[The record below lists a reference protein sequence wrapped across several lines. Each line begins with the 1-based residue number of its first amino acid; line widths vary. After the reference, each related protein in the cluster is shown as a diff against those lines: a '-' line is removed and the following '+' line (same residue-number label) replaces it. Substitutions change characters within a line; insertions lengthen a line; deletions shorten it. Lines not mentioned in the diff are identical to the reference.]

1 MKGLVKSSLATAL
14 ALATSQAFAL
24 GLGPIQVKSGLN
36 QPLVAEI
43 PVIADSAVE
52 ANELRV
58 DLATAEDFARVGLNR
73 GRVGVPIEF
82 SVGTSGKQTVI
93 KLTTKE
99 IVREPFLDFLI
110 QVNWSKGK
118 LLREYTVLLDPP
130 VAPAVVKSVKPA
142 AAAPTPPVAAPRPAP
157 APAPAPRPAPPPVA
171 APAPAAPPV
180 AKEAAP
186 PPAPKPAPAPRAVA
200 PSAAAGEYGPVKKG
214 ETLSSIAGDL
224 DAGGDLNQ
232 VMLALLKANPKA
244 FYRDN
249 VNALKSGAVLRIPSA
264 EEVAAAGSVRAAA
277 SAIRAQNE
285 SWRDA
290 AKPTQV
296 NQAGGLP
303 PLEPPAPAAKPT
315 PAGKSEHLAL
325 VPPKAGSGNE
335 SSGAERPGAG
345 SGNAKEAAEARA
357 ELART
362 KETLATKEQE
372 ATELKSRV
380 KQLEDINDKGRHL
393 ISLKDSEIAEL
404 QNKLKELQAKANA
417 KPAAAPAAPGKQEL
431 APVAKIPDI
440 VPVPAAS
447 KSEAPPV
454 VDKVAE
460 APKPAEPA
468 KSEKAEAP
476 KPGEPAKTEAAAAP
490 APAASPAAAP
500 AANAPAAPTGA
511 VVTPLPD
518 NATTQTSTAPAPAPK
533 AAAPKPAAPAPAPAP
548 EQPWYTSLLS
558 DNPYAL
564 YGVGGVLLL
573 IGLWALSKVFGKKKP
588 AGSVR
593 PQFGSGPQLESA
605 AAEPTAEQHEQ
616 ELRDRLAHDPHD
628 IDASM
633 ELLRHYYVQGD
644 AQRFESLAENLHEH
658 VHEDSVEWEE
668 VRAMGEGLSPHHH
681 LFAAAGHA
689 QPEPM
694 HPPVHGGFA
703 EPEVAAATTQRFD
716 FEDLADHMQ
725 APAPAPAAKEPEV
738 YTPDFDLGHAHEEAH
753 GHVERPREPARAAP
767 APAPVYE
774 TVAAPRP
781 AAQEFSSAAE
791 DTIGTRLDLARAYL
805 DMGDPEGAR
814 SMLDE
819 VLAEGNAAQKEEA
832 HKLLEELRSSR

>member
-1 MKGLVKSSLATAL
+1 MATAL
-14 ALATSQAFAL
+14 ALATGQAFAL

-43 PVIADSAVE
+43 PVLADSAVE
-52 ANELRV
+52 TNELRV
-58 DLATAEDFARVGLNR
+58 DLASAEDFARVGLNR

-82 SVGTSGKQTVI
+82 AIGTSGKQTVI

-142 AAAPTPPVAAPRPAP
+142 AAAPPPPVAEAR
-157 APAPAPRPAPPPVA
+157 PAPAPRPAPPPVA
-171 APAPAAPPV
+171 APAPTAPPPV

-186 PPAPKPAPAPRAVA
+186 SPAPKSAAPAPRAVA

-214 ETLSSIAGDL
+214 ETLSGIAGGL
-224 DAGGDLNQ
+224 DAGDLNQ

-264 EEVAAAGSVRAAA
+264 EEIAAAGSVRAAV

-303 PLEPPAPAAKPT
+303 PLETPATAPKSA

-335 SSGAERPGAG
+335 TSGAERPGAG

-357 ELART
+357 ELSRT

-393 ISLKDSEIAEL
+393 ISLKDSEIADL

-417 KPAAAPAAPGKQEL
+417 KPSAPAKPEL
-431 APVAKIPDI
+431 APVAKIPDV
-440 VPVPAAS
+440 VPVPAA
-447 KSEAPPV
+447 KTEAPPV

-460 APKPAEPA
+460 TPKPSEPAKAEPA
-468 KSEKAEAP
+468 KA
-476 KPGEPAKTEAAAAP
+476 EPAKTEAAAAP
-490 APAASPAAAP
+490 SASAPAPAAPAPSAAAAAPAASPASAP
-500 AANAPAAPTGA
+500 ASTSGA

-518 NATTQTSTAPAPAPK
+518 NAQTAAPAATKPATPKPATPAPAP
-533 AAAPKPAAPAPAPAP
+533 PP
-548 EQPWYTSLLS
+548 EQPWYTGLLN

-564 YGVGGVLLL
+564 YGIGGVLLL
-573 IGLWALSKVFGKKKP
+573 IGLWALSKLFGKKKGS
-588 AGSVR
+588 GSVR
-593 PQFGSGPQLESA
+593 PQFGSGPQLDA
-605 AAEPTAEQHEQ
+605 AAAPTDEHDERQ
-616 ELRDRLAHDPHD
+616 LRDRVARDPHD

-644 AQRFESLAENLHEH
+644 APRFESLAESMHER

-668 VRAMGEGLSPHHH
+668 VRAMGEGLSPHHP
-681 LFAAAGHA
+681 LFETSHA
-689 QPEPM
+689 QPEPV
-694 HPPVHGGFA
+694 HAPVHAGFA
-703 EPEVAAATTQRFD
+703 EPDLTAATTQRFD
-716 FEDLADHMQ
+716 FEDLTAH
-725 APAPAPAAKEPEV
+725 APAPAPAAKEADI
-738 YTPDFDLGHAHEEAH
+738 YTPDFDLGHAHDAAH

-774 TVAAPRP
+774 AETVAAPRP
-781 AAQEFSSAAE
+781 SANDFSVAE

-832 HKLLEELRSSR
+832 HKLLEELRQSR